1 MINSK
6 YPVVLGI
13 VTTLLTA
20 GTLAVALSTMEANDA
35 AAYPKQ
41 KGYHHY
47 GGPAALKPGQY
58 AAGTIASLQNDETGN
73 PTWIVS
79 GHWKAS
85 LTNYAKSGTYG
96 GSSGNQTVN
105 QTNFSAPTSV
115 SAIEDSQLPTGGGFK
130 AVLDMVMTNGS
141 AMHNHQIYNF
151 TLTDI
156 SMPDNS
162 TIVYNGTTTVT
173 MRDGPVHD
181 VPVSAKVMEGN
192 VLSIWLDPSRIDNHF
207 GDTPIYG
214 TITKA
219 IDVLK

>member
-1 MINSK
+1 MINVK

-13 VTTLLTA
+13 VASLLTA

-47 GGPAALKPGQY
+47 DGPAALKPGQY
-58 AAGTIASLQNDETGN
+58 AAGTIASLQNDEGGN

-79 GHWKAS
+79 GHWKAA
-85 LTNYAKSGTYG
+85 TN
-96 GSSGNQTVN
+96 
-105 QTNFSAPTSV
+105 V
-115 SAIEDSQLPTGGGFK
+115 SAVEDNQLPTGGFK

-141 AMHNHQIYNF
+141 AMHKHQIYNF
-151 TLTDI
+151 TLTDM
-156 SMPDNS
+156 SMPDN
-162 TIVYNGTTTVT
+162 TTMTYNGTATIT

-181 VPVSAKVMEGN
+181 VPISAKVMEGN
-192 VLSIWLDPSRIDNHF
+192 VLSIWLDPSRLDNHF

-214 TITKA
+214 TVTKA
-219 IDVLK
+219 IDVMK